1 MTKPVVLTHDDRI
14 ELRNMINNAHIKKNL
29 STVNMTER
37 LYVICGS
44 NNRNFYIYTNN
55 NGHRVIS
62 RGLDAIADT
71 DTMGNNLIAR
81 MDVDIVVSDVIDAYI
96 QQLNQRV
103 YGK

>member
-1 MTKPVVLTHDDRI
+1 MSNEFPLNFDKPYG
-14 ELRNMINNAHIKKNL
+14 KN
-29 STVNMTER
+29 
-37 LYVICGS
+37 
-44 NNRNFYIYTNN
+44 YIYTNN

-62 RGLDAIADT
+62 RGLDVIADT